1 MLVRYLGLEC
11 SFHSTPGAESSDQRL
26 RDEGSKWLVQ
36 RCVSRLQATPTSPQQ
51 IHLPSVSCPS
61 TPHTQLERFFFF
73 LDKSRFISV
82 SSPETPAP
90 ARDPSEFSVCGGWGG
105 LLLKDKLLGQ
115 GTRVC
120 SVFWGPWSSS
130 V

>member
-1 MLVRYLGLEC
+1 MA
-11 SFHSTPGAESSDQRL
+11 GAETCLAASGYTNEST
-26 RDEGSKWLVQ
+26 
-36 RCVSRLQATPTSPQQ
+36 ANP
-51 IHLPSVSCPS
+51 PSVGQLSI
-61 TPHTQLERFFFF
+61 HTTHSARTFFFF

-82 SSPETPAP
+82 SSPKTPAP

-115 GTRVC
+115 GTRAR
-120 SVFWGPWSSS
+120 SVFRGPWSSS